1 MKRNC
6 FSQVMCCIF
15 DQLSGPERRPLHLVC
30 HGWYRML
37 TTKHYLLGRRLRLN
51 PDNVELFEMNGED
64 VRKFPCVRVRDD
76 ESSPRSV
83 NRRNFLSLLRR
94 VVFGE
99 DVLENVQELTLEGV
113 QSDLLAELF
122 GGCLVRFPNLKV
134 LVVNCFEFDAL
145 HDVRKWNLS
154 TSLTSLEI
162 SVSKQE
168 EIQLIEAVAEQLT
181 VLCIE
186 TTRLNLLLKCCDVGN
201 FNKLRTLKLKS
212 DTFFPERFSSP
223 NDISDNFRKT
233 LAQITTL
240 SIVFRH
246 NDFLLGYAP
255 LLHYCTKLESLSIF
269 GADLCVAACNVIRQL
284 SCLKKLEL
292 LVRIEKDDYLL
303 PWNLPNLANLHTY
316 VENLAPL
323 GEDLPALAT
332 IRISNHT
339 IREGRFSNRPV
350 ERFYLKRY
358 FSHFESILKLF
369 LYDVY
374 LEEDL
379 LLQFPKMKVREIILR
394 CVRTSSLILDI
405 IYERAPAIF
414 YLRFWDC
421 CFLVSPRAKIPS
433 FEALGRLLPHVRIS
447 HSSSKIIATSSST
460 AALDHD
466 LPTILLS

>member
-1 MKRNC
+1 
-6 FSQVMCCIF
+6 MCCIF

-37 TTKHYLLGRRLRLN
+37 TTKHYLLGRRLRLS

-99 DVLENVQELTLEGV
+99 DVLENLQELTLEGV
-113 QSDLLAELF
+113 QSDLLAEMF
-122 GGCLVRFPNLKV
+122 GGCLVRFPNLK
-134 LVVNCFEFDAL
+134 LLALNCFEFDAL
-145 HDVRKWNLS
+145 HD
-154 TSLTSLEI
+154 
-162 SVSKQE
+162 
-168 EIQLIEAVAEQLT
+168 
-181 VLCIE
+181 
-186 TTRLNLLLKCCDVGN
+186 
-201 FNKLRTLKLKS
+201 
-212 DTFFPERFSSP
+212 
-223 NDISDNFRKT
+223 
-233 LAQITTL
+233 
-240 SIVFRH
+240 
-246 NDFLLGYAP
+246 
-255 LLHYCTKLESLSIF
+255 
-269 GADLCVAACNVIRQL
+269 
-284 SCLKKLEL
+284 KLEL

-358 FSHFESILKLF
+358 FSHFETILKLF

-460 AALDHD
+460 ATLDHD